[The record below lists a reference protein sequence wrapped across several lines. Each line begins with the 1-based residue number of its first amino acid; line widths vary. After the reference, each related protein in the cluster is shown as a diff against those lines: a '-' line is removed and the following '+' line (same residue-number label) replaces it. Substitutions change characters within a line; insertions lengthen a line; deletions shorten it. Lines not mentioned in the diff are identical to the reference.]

1 MRYNMSNDQKPTS
14 TTLPKPGTP
23 KHPASESFDD
33 CNGTG
38 GASKTERVYGTW
50 GIRPIG
56 PDGFGN
62 I

>member
-1 MRYNMSNDQKPTS
+1 MRNEQKQTPATSPKPNTS
-14 TTLPKPGTP
+14 TQPIN
-23 KHPASESFDD
+23 ESFDD

-38 GASKTERVYGTW
+38 GGHKTERSYGTW
-50 GIRPIG
+50 GIRPVG